1 MTDELLFRYIT
12 EQADENE
19 KQEVKEWV
27 AVSEER
33 EQELSGMKNSW
44 VLAGLNN
51 EVDPLKKE
59 QAIQRIMD
67 KISALNKK
75 PVRKIIH
82 AKWLKYAAVILLVI
96 GLTSLGY
103 LISNLQ
109 FSNSGYT
116 EIIVPKGERSK
127 IILPDGSTV
136 QLNGGSQ
143 LKFEPTFQSGK
154 RKVLLEG
161 EAFFDVTHDKTHPF
175 LVETGILEVEV
186 LGTSFNVCSYSDD
199 KTITTY
205 LESGKVK
212 ISIAGKED
220 IFLTPSE
227 ALKFEKS
234 TGKVTMR
241 TIDDHCF
248 SDWTKG
254 MLNIKGE
261 TIEELAKKLERR
273 FDVEIQFGDSEVQN
287 HTYSGTIQDENLNT
301 VLEALKFA
309 SSLNYKQNG
318 KVVTIYSLK

>member
-1 MTDELLFRYIT
+1 
-12 EQADENE
+12 
-19 KQEVKEWV
+19 
-27 AVSEER
+27 
-33 EQELSGMKNSW
+33 
-44 VLAGLNN
+44 
-51 EVDPLKKE
+51 
-59 QAIQRIMD
+59 
-67 KISALNKK
+67 
-75 PVRKIIH
+75 
-82 AKWLKYAAVILLVI
+82 
-96 GLTSLGY
+96 
-103 LISNLQ
+103 
-109 FSNSGYT
+109 
-116 EIIVPKGERSK
+116 
-127 IILPDGSTV
+127 
-136 QLNGGSQ
+136 
-143 LKFEPTFQSGK
+143 
-154 RKVLLEG
+154 
-161 EAFFDVTHDKTHPF
+161 

-212 ISIAGKED
+212 ISINGKED

-227 ALKFEKS
+227 VLKFEKS
-234 TGKVTMR
+234 TGKVTTR

-318 KVVTIYSLK
+318 KIVTIYSLK